1 MDVHSNS
8 RIVVVG
14 DNDST
19 VDVHSNSRIVVVG
32 DNDSDIAGLLYV
44 KRGVRLSGGKT
55 SVNCISM
62 SQY

>member
-1 MDVHSNS
+1 
-8 RIVVVG
+8 
-14 DNDST
+14 